1 MTPWVEHTF
10 CYTERLIQV
19 AGFAAVIVT
28 IRINTAALRQ
38 SAKAREQKTGADNRT
53 QCWTRYIWAEDLR
66 MSNSAR
72 HRILGWSHLNILSVG
87 ALTTDAL
94 QRVPPEGSL
103 F

>member
-1 MTPWVEHTF
+1 MF

-28 IRINTAALRQ
+28 IWINTAVLRQ
-38 SAKAREQKTGADNRT
+38 SVKTWEQKTGADNQT
-53 QCWTRYIWAEDLR
+53 QWWTRYTWAEELR
-66 MSNSAR
+66 LSKDPAR
-72 HRILGWSHLNILSVG
+72 QLLGWSHLNILSAG
-87 ALTTDAL
+87 ALTTDEL

>member
-28 IRINTAALRQ
+28 IWINTAVLRQ
-38 SAKAREQKTGADNRT
+38 SVKTWEQKTGAGNRT
-53 QCWTRYIWAEDLR
+53 QWRTRYTWAEELR
-66 MSNSAR
+66 LSKDPAR
-72 HRILGWSHLNILSVG
+72 QLLGWSHLNILSVG

>member
-1 MTPWVEHTF
+1 MTTSIEHS
-10 CYTERLIQV
+10 CHIGPLPVRA
-19 AGFAAVIVT
+19 AGFVAVVVT

-72 HRILGWSHLNILSVG
+72 HRILGWSHLSILSVG
-87 ALTTDAL
+87 ALTTDEL

>member
-1 MTPWVEHTF
+1 VEHTF

-28 IRINTAALRQ
+28 IWINTVVLRQ
-38 SAKAREQKTGADNRT
+38 SVKAWEQKTGADNRT
-53 QCWTRYIWAEDLR
+53 QWWTRYTWAEELR
-66 MSNSAR
+66 LSKDPAR
-72 HRILGWSHLNILSVG
+72 QLLGWSHLNILSVG

>member
-1 MTPWVEHTF
+1 MTTWVELTF

-28 IRINTAALRQ
+28 IRINTAVLRQ
-38 SAKAREQKTGADNRT
+38 SVKAREQKTGADNRT
-53 QCWTRYIWAEDLR
+53 QWWTRYTWAEELR
-66 MSNSAR
+66 LSKDPAR
-72 HRILGWSHLNILSVG
+72 QLLGWSHLNILSVG
-87 ALTTDAL
+87 ALTTDEL

>member
-28 IRINTAALRQ
+28 IWINTAVLRQ
-38 SAKAREQKTGADNRT
+38 SVKAWEQKTGADNRT
-53 QCWTRYIWAEDLR
+53 QWWTRYTWAEELR
-66 MSNSAR
+66 LSKDPAR
-72 HRILGWSHLNILSVG
+72 QLLGWSHLNILSVG

>member
-28 IRINTAALRQ
+28 IWINTAVLRQ
-38 SAKAREQKTGADNRT
+38 SVKTWEQKTGADNRT
-53 QCWTRYIWAEDLR
+53 QRWTRYTWAEELR
-66 MSNSAR
+66 LSKDPAR
-72 HRILGWSHLNILSVG
+72 QLLGWSHLNILSVG

>member
-1 MTPWVEHTF
+1 MTPWVEHMF

-28 IRINTAALRQ
+28 IWINTAVLRQ
-38 SAKAREQKTGADNRT
+38 SVKTWEQKTGADNQT
-53 QCWTRYIWAEDLR
+53 QWWTRYTWAEELR
-66 MSNSAR
+66 LSKDPAR
-72 HRILGWSHLNILSVG
+72 QLLGWSHLNILSVG
-87 ALTTDAL
+87 ALTTDEL